1 MPAIEKSSL
10 KAETGIDRLGVI
22 AGTGS
27 LPARLLAACD
37 HAGID
42 VFVVGFEG
50 QTDKALYKDRQFM
63 NTRIGA
69 AGSII
74 NTLKSHD
81 VRDLVM
87 IGAIKRPT
95 LMDLKPDLRTAR
107 FFAKVS
113 LRALG
118 DDGLLKAMKGELER
132 EGFRIHGVQRFAQDL
147 LAAAGPL
154 GRYKPARHDWPD
166 IRRGIDVL
174 RALGTMDV
182 GQSIIIQ
189 DGVVLGIEATE
200 GTDELIRRCGAYRKK
215 GNSGVLV
222 KLAKPGQDETLDLPT
237 IGPDTVRLCA
247 EAGLVGI
254 VLEAERG
261 LIVEHEEV
269 ADLANRQK
277 LFVVAIKPDE
287 VSDEP

>member
-1 MPAIEKSSL
+1 MSAIEKSSL
-10 KAETGIDRLGVI
+10 RSDTGIERLGVI
-22 AGTGS
+22 AGTGD
-27 LPARLLAACD
+27 LPARLLSACD
-37 HAGID
+37 HSGID

-74 NTLKSHD
+74 STLKSHD
-81 VRDLVM
+81 IRDLVM
-87 IGAIKRPT
+87 IGAIRRPT

-132 EGFRIHGVQRFAQDL
+132 EGFRIHGVQKFAHDL
-147 LAAAGPL
+147 LASEGPI

-166 IRRGIDVL
+166 IRRSIDVL
-174 RALGTMDV
+174 RSLGAMDV
-182 GQSIIIQ
+182 GQSIIVQ

-237 IGPDTVRLCA
+237 IGPETIRLCA
-247 EAGLVGI
+247 EAGLIGV
-254 VLEAERG
+254 VLEAGRS
-261 LIVEHEEV
+261 LIVEPEEV
-269 ADLANRQK
+269 SALANRNRM
-277 LFVVAIKPDE
+277 FVIAINTDTE
-287 VSDEP
+287 QHE

>member
-1 MPAIEKSSL
+1 MSAIEKSSL
-10 KAETGIDRLGVI
+10 KTDTGIERLGVI

-87 IGAIKRPT
+87 IGAINRPT

-147 LAAAGPL
+147 LASQGPL

-166 IRRGIDVL
+166 IRRGINVL

-182 GQSIIIQ
+182 GQSIIVQ

-200 GTDELIRRCGAYRKK
+200 GTDELIRRCGMYRKK

-247 EAGLVGI
+247 EAGMIGI
-254 VLEAERG
+254 VLETGRS
-261 LIVEHEEV
+261 LVVE
-269 ADLANRQK
+269 
-277 LFVVAIKPDE
+277 PDE
-287 VSDEP
+287 VSFLANQHKLFVMAITPEEVSDEL